1 MLKNANKKPYL
12 LVYAFAQTILDVS
25 VAAIKKNYLF
35 SQIVYTRVGSLKW
48 RIN

>member
-25 VAAIKKNYLF
+25 VAAIKKIIYF
-35 SQIVYTRVGSLKW
+35 LKLS
-48 RIN
+48 ILELGP